1 MRLYVE
7 VVKVNLKYKGS
18 SVEIQRIKAKK
29 SPKIEEMPNK
39 SKLQEET
46 EERVLS
52 GLSEHASEKLRQ
64 PEFKVFGVFF
74 EGGREEYSLESKG
87 KVRSLEL

>member
-1 MRLYVE
+1 M
-7 VVKVNLKYKGS
+7 VKVNLKYKGN

-29 SPKIEEMPNK
+29 SPKIEEVPSK

-52 GLSEHASEKLRQ
+52 GLSEHAS
-64 PEFKVFGVFF
+64 
-74 EGGREEYSLESKG
+74 
-87 KVRSLEL
+87 